1 MFLTHIII
9 LGDIMK
15 NKINAGYDEQTPSAE
30 NICDTPETVFEQ
42 INKYGTYEIQP
53 TADRADYF
61 PAIAQGLPTQP
72 TGRNKRRDNTKS
84 KQHDSKAIWAQ
95 DKLKERE

>member
-1 MFLTHIII
+1 
-9 LGDIMK
+9 MK
-15 NKINAGYDEQTPSAE
+15 NRKTPSS
-30 NICDTPETVFEQ
+30 NDYSKQPDSSFDL

-72 TGRNKRRDNTKS
+72 TNRNKRIDHTKS
-84 KQHDSKAIWAQ
+84 KKHDSKQIW
-95 DKLKERE
+95 DNSKL